1 MDELASSYLDT
12 LTFERNL
19 SKNTVKAY
27 REDLQEYAAWSA
39 REGIDPLNPS
49 KRGVRMYLA
58 YLDQAGYT
66 RRTVNRRLS
75 ALKGF
80 FGWACARGSVEVD
93 PVSSLHGPKSEKHLP
108 KVIPPA
114 EMDRVL
120 SVHGPLAEGRQD
132 LLQRASELRDQAV
145 LEMMYACGARISEA
159 SSLILENV
167 DLKAGQLRLFGKGA
181 KERIVPIHELACAAL
196 SRYLAEGRG
205 VLEGPSSGSWVSL
218 SRRGLRYSEDA
229 IRQMFK
235 RTLGLAGLD
244 GIYTPHDLR
253 HTFATDVLAGGADLR
268 SVQEMLG
275 HASLSTTQIYT
286 HLTPER
292 LQEAKKLAHPRG

>member
-108 KVIPPA
+108 KVIPLPRWTGSSRF
-114 EMDRVL
+114 M
-120 SVHGPLAEGRQD
+120 
-132 LLQRASELRDQAV
+132 
-145 LEMMYACGARISEA
+145 ARW
-159 SSLILENV
+159 
-167 DLKAGQLRLFGKGA
+167 R
-181 KERIVPIHELACAAL
+181 
-196 SRYLAEGRG
+196 RG
-205 VLEGPSSGSWVSL
+205 VRTCCSGPRSSGTKPCW
-218 SRRGLRYSEDA
+218 R
-229 IRQMFK
+229 
-235 RTLGLAGLD
+235 
-244 GIYTPHDLR
+244 
-253 HTFATDVLAGGADLR
+253 
-268 SVQEMLG
+268 
-275 HASLSTTQIYT
+275 
-286 HLTPER
+286 
-292 LQEAKKLAHPRG
+292 